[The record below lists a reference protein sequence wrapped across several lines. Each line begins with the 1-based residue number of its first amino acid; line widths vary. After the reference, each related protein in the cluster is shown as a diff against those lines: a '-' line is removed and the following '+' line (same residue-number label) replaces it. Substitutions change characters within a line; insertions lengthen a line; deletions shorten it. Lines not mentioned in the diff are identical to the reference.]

1 MRTFLFLS
9 VLLFAACQ
17 SQNEKLKLNTSI
29 LENVNRGTFKL
40 YADSNT
46 AYILNQVKDCY
57 RASFPEANLDIHYT
71 HSDDAYQAVL
81 KDSARLLVLD
91 RMLTKN
97 EWQDLYVAYQT
108 RPLEHV
114 FAYDAIA
121 LVKPK
126 QEGHTVLNWEQFKNS
141 VKSGSSKFITL
152 KIYEELVQQMAK
164 IAGVTSGGMNIKVAA
179 NVSELDAFLKTD
191 NSYLGV
197 LPFSLV
203 SDQDSPS
210 ARELAKIFHWQGFEI
225 KIEGKI
231 DTIFPSQSTIRTE
244 EYPLIKPYNIIAC
257 EVTREKGIGLIN
269 FCFKRE
275 IGKLVL
281 KAGLIPKVMPE
292 RAILLQEGNL

>member
-1 MRTFLFLS
+1 MKGFLYLTLFS
-9 VLLFAACQ
+9 LLAC
-17 SQNEKLKLNTSI
+17 NTKKEPELNTSI
-29 LENVNRGTFKL
+29 LENVNKGTFKI

-46 AYILNQVKDCY
+46 AYVLNQVKDCY
-57 RASFPEANLDIHYT
+57 RASFPEADLDIAYT
-71 HSDDAYQAVL
+71 TGENAYQNVL

-121 LVKPK
+121 LVKSK
-126 QEGHTVLNWEQFKNS
+126 KDGQTVLNWEQFKSS
-141 VKSGSSKFITL
+141 VKNGSSKFITL
-152 KIYEELVQQMAK
+152 KIYEGLVQQMAK
-164 IAGVTSGGMNIKVAA
+164 LAGVTSGGMNIKVAN

-191 NSYLGV
+191 KSYLGV

-203 SDQDSPS
+203 SDQDSKS
-210 ARELAKIFHWQGFEI
+210 AQELATLFHWQGFEI
-225 KIEGKI
+225 MLEGKK
-231 DTIFPSQSTIRTE
+231 DTIYPSQSTIRTV

-257 EVTREKGIGLIN
+257 AVTREKGIGLIN

-275 IGKLVL
+275 IGKMVL
-281 KAGLIPKVMPE
+281 KAGLIPKIMPD